1 MWKVLNP
8 SHQNQTSPGLNH
20 AILQEK
26 DDFIMGLLSVFYR
39 EKRVF
44 KFFFTFFAFNFRRRG
59 RNIYAL
65 IAKVCSLFDVDK
77 YC

>member
-44 KFFFTFFAFNFRRRG
+44 
-59 RNIYAL
+59 
-65 IAKVCSLFDVDK
+65 
-77 YC
+77 

>member
-8 SHQNQTSPGLNH
+8 SHQNQTIPGLNH

-26 DDFIMGLLSVFYR
+26 DDYIMGLLSVFYR

-44 KFFFTFFAFNFRRRG
+44 FLHFLPSTLDAEGEICINYQSLFSVRRR
-59 RNIYAL
+59 
-65 IAKVCSLFDVDK
+65 
-77 YC
+77 

>member
-1 MWKVLNP
+1 MWKALNP

-44 KFFFTFFAFNFRRRG
+44 KFFLHFLPSTLDAEG
-59 RNIYAL
+59 EIYMH
-65 IAKVCSLFDVDK
+65 
-77 YC
+77 

>member
-26 DDFIMGLLSVFYR
+26 DDYIMGLLSVFYR

-44 KFFFTFFAFNFRRRG
+44 FFYIFC
-59 RNIYAL
+59 L
-65 IAKVCSLFDVDK
+65 QS
-77 YC
+77 